1 MKTDSQFIVFSLTN
15 SYYRLFAMTNNIISS
30 DRLKNR
36 RNVLK
41 KQRQWRIF
49 ICSIRILLITSLFG
63 SVFWLFTSPRW
74 VLSDSKQ
81 IEIEGNNLLTDDEI
95 RSLVDISYPKSL
107 LQLSIDQI
115 RNDLEEDIPVRDV
128 IVTKKFIPPGLQI
141 QVTEKKP
148 IAVALAPR
156 LSPKTKKVQ
165 VETIGYIDEDG
176 KFISSKL
183 YQNLK
188 KNPEQIPKLKITGN
202 PQIYL
207 AYWSELYNL
216 LTQSQVEVKELN
228 WQNPANLILTTDLG
242 KVHLGSYTS
251 KFAEQL
257 MMLEKLKII
266 TQQVRREDILY
277 IDLTDPQ
284 IPSIKKRN

>member
-1 MKTDSQFIVFSLTN
+1 
-15 SYYRLFAMTNNIISS
+15 MTNNIISS